1 MKTFRDLC
9 LISLLICVF
18 GCDEGMQIVDPVM
31 PDLMG
36 LMGEQKEHEHDPVM
50 PDLMGEQKEPERIH
64 GEPPVGYEP
73 SANPAINKN
82 DIKFWTY
89 EDLAKLQWSWDPIDI
104 RYGGDPSGGPQSWD
118 RDSGMLLTRPNMM
131 TIPIR
136 ILDPERNCMLKWGER
151 QFTEVEGFIEP
162 HKVEIFNWDT
172 GEPFRFHMSRWDGEP
187 PEPIHR
193 RFQTRHTNKDSCPRK
208 WFYYSGLPIYLKYV
222 DETEADKKSRVVGIT
237 PEEMG
242 IRIEFENGDK
252 LTWNL
257 AEIYP
262 EFPLMPPFR
271 LDK

>member
-1 MKTFRDLC
+1 MKAFTSLY
-9 LISLLICVF
+9 LIFLVLCVF

-31 PDLMG
+31 P
-36 LMGEQKEHEHDPVM
+36 E
-50 PDLMGEQKEPERIH
+50 LMGEQKEPEH
-64 GEPPVGYEP
+64 VHEEPPAGYEQ

-89 EDLAKLQWSWDPIDI
+89 EDLAKLQWAFDTIEI
-104 RYGGDPSGGPQSWD
+104 TYGFDPSLGGFSWE
-118 RDSGMLLTRPNMM
+118 RDTGMLLTRPTTM

-136 ILDPERNCMLKWGER
+136 ILDPERNCMLEWGDR
-151 QFTEVEGFIEP
+151 HYTEVDGFIEP

-172 GEPFRFHMSRWDGEP
+172 GEPYRFHSPLWDGQP
-187 PEPIHR
+187 PEPIRKKFR
-193 RFQTRHTNKDSCPRK
+193 RKHTNKDSCPRK
-208 WFYYSGLPIYLKYV
+208 WFYYVGLPIYLKYV
-222 DETEADKKSRVVGIT
+222 NETEKDKNSRVVGIT

-271 LDK
+271 